1 MVLWH
6 NCKSLGKIQRRGQK
20 ESRKLKRRNHYR
32 PLVRVIYII
41 DRRCSPPLITAGIQM
56 ISPKIESRRG
66 QSSRQ
71 TKERDKQKMY
81 TVKKNSQQK
90 NSFEKDR
97 MTWNG
102 TKKTQITKKRRR
114 KAPKDRKIYCTSP
127 FAVLLSVSIYI
138 ARPKAVRTYTSHHTH
153 LFSFSSM
160 YSWSDTSGNWT
171 TLTRTGLELC
181 RSLLTSWTLRS
192 WLQISPVT

>member
-81 TVKKNSQQK
+81 TVKKIASK
-90 NSFEKDR
+90 R
-97 MTWNG
+97 TVL
-102 TKKTQITKKRRR
+102 KKTEWLEMVQKRHKSQRKEEERR
-114 KAPKDRKIYCTSP
+114 QRTEKYTVQVHSQCCY
-127 FAVLLSVSIYI
+127 LLASISQDQ
-138 ARPKAVRTYTSHHTH
+138 RQSGHTH
-153 LFSFSSM
+153 HIILTCSLSPLCTRGQTPLVTGQHWPGPAWSSAGA
-160 YSWSDTSGNWT
+160 S
-171 TLTRTGLELC
+171 
-181 RSLLTSWTLRS
+181 
-192 WLQISPVT
+192 